1 MKGEGQMNDKQAAK
15 KILKLF
21 PELMPVYIEQVL
33 NENPQTAL
41 TLLEKVRTGLYY
53 DFASDEEFARNFM
66 KLLDE
71 LYKGGSPELQ
81 ATVDAILLEKIAGN
95 RETMEFILPLTRKT
109 FRQHVQE
116 LLISAD
122 RPTVEEKVL

>member
-1 MKGEGQMNDKQAAK
+1 MTDKQAAK

-33 NENPQTAL
+33 NENSQTAL

-71 LYKGGSPELQ
+71 LYKGGPELQ

-95 RETMEFILPLTRKT
+95 REILEFILPLTRKT

>member
-1 MKGEGQMNDKQAAK
+1 MKGEGQMTDKQAAK

-33 NENPQTAL
+33 NENSQTAL

-71 LYKGGSPELQ
+71 LYKGGPELQ

-95 RETMEFILPLTRKT
+95 REILEFILPLTRKT

>member
-1 MKGEGQMNDKQAAK
+1 MTDKQAAK

-33 NENPQTAL
+33 NENPQIAL

-71 LYKGGSPELQ
+71 LYKGSPELQ

-95 RETMEFILPLTRKT
+95 REILEFILPLTRKT